1 MALVVQDSEIV
12 SEHSYA
18 RAMEAAARLFSM
30 SETKWPDF
38 YLPLAKNLL
47 VDELLTVALHLR
59 RISEVSSGKMVAKI
73 QNMSLNVPRDFTHF
87 ETDLWTAI
95 NRIVHH
101 HSLNPQ
107 VITDYSFYRSD
118 NEPMAGHLIAD
129 ISVMSDR
136 GESRINIAG
145 FAIAVTNEL
154 GRLSRT
160 PKKVFH

>member
-1 MALVVQDSEIV
+1 LKQKAQESEILN
-12 SEHSYA
+12 EHSYVQ
-18 RAMEAAARLFSM
+18 AMESAARLFAM
-30 SETKWPDF
+30 SDTKWPDF

-47 VDELLTVALHLR
+47 VDELLTVSLHLR
-59 RISEVSSGKMVAKI
+59 RISEVSTGKMQAKI
-73 QNMSLNVPRDFTHF
+73 HNMSLNQPRDFAHF

-101 HSLNPQ
+101 YSLTPFI
-107 VITDYSFYRSD
+107 ITDSNFYRSD

-136 GESRINIAG
+136 GESWINIAG